1 MFKLIEFL
9 KRRPSDMTIRII
21 RTLLSL
27 MMATLLIYTNKNFI
41 LPLQSFYVEYASW
54 IVYGLAAIFVV
65 HALVFGVLG
74 LCVYKRTTMKKIQMV
89 CGLACVVIG
98 TGISYDV
105 PVPTTATEI
114 PGSTVSLSE
123 IVEKSTPDPI
133 NVGGWMILYGIF
145 TLIAGISGKM
155 ITQKC
160 SKHKEVITKIRV

>member
-9 KRRPSDMTIRII
+9 KRRPSDVTIRII

-27 MMATLLIYTNKNFI
+27 VMASLLIYTNKAFI
-41 LPLQSFYVEYASW
+41 LPLQSFYTEYATW
-54 IVYGLAAIFVV
+54 VVYGIAAVFVI

-74 LCVYKRTTMKKIQMV
+74 LCVYKRAIMKKIQMV
-89 CGLACVVIG
+89 CGLVCMVIG

-105 PVPTTATEI
+105 PTPAAPTEI

-123 IVEKSTPDPI
+123 IIEKSTPDPI

-145 TLIAGISGKM
+145 TMLAGVTGKM
-155 ITQKC
+155 ITLKC